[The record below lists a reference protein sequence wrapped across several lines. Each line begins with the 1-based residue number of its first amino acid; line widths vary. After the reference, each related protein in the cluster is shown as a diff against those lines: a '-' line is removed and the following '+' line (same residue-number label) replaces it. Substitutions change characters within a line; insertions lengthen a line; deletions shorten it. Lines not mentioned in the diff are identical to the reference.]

1 VYNKIAVCDLGL
13 NNREFPRLHHG
24 LMNIKMHLV
33 LL

>member
-1 VYNKIAVCDLGL
+1 MIAVCDLGL
-13 NNREFPRLHHG
+13 KINNREFPRLHHG